1 MMFSIKAS
9 IVFTLAL
16 SLLVAPALARNVMF
30 PPLPG
35 TPLRDHSKPGWII
48 EGNNAYPTV
57 PGTSL
62 RDYGKPGYT
71 IERHDNESTTFH
83 PTLPG
88 TSIRDYGKYDYFP
101 K

>member
-1 MMFSIKAS
+1 MKIN
-9 IVFTLAL
+9 IVITFAL
-16 SLLVAPALARNVMF
+16 SLLAAPVLAWDVMY
-30 PPLPG
+30 PALPG
-35 TPLRDHSKPGWII
+35 TSLRDHSKPGWII
-48 EGNNAYPTV
+48 EGNNVYPTI

-71 IERHDNESTTFH
+71 VDRHSDGPTTFH

-88 TSIRDYGKYDYFP
+88 TSIKDHGKFDHIE

>member
-1 MMFSIKAS
+1 MKTT
-9 IVFTLAL
+9 IVVALAL
-16 SLLVAPALARNVMF
+16 SLLAAPVLARDVMY
-30 PPLPG
+30 PVLPG
-35 TPLRDHSKPGWII
+35 TSLRDHSKPGRLI
-48 EGNNAYPTV
+48 EGNNVYPTI

-71 IERHDNESTTFH
+71 VDRHDDGSTTFH

-88 TSIRDYGKYDYFP
+88 TSIRDYGKTDYFM